1 MASPISDQGL
11 FAPVRFTAEQS
22 VRFLSSKN
30 RAEKELPF
38 VNSLPTASFLSRAA
52 AFWTFLVREI
62 SPVMGFFPGGSDG
75 SGPRIGQSGSMECA
89 SF

>member
-38 VNSLPTASFLSRAA
+38 VNSLPTASFVSRAA
-52 AFWTFLVREI
+52 AFLDVFGRRN
-62 SPVMGFFPGGSDG
+62 FPGDG
-75 SGPRIGQSGSMECA
+75 GFSGRV
-89 SF
+89 